1 MKVGKQEKK
10 LQNEGK
16 NYLATANQCE
26 KSKYI
31 FVVTLKK
38 ESFGLVSTVALSQ
51 TKKEGDEFVGILTG
65 EIA

>member
-10 LQNEGK
+10 LQRRKELP
-16 NYLATANQCE
+16 YYSHYSE
-26 KSKYI
+26 KSKYA
-31 FVVTLKK
+31 FAVTLKK

-65 EIA
+65 ETA